1 MTAEVTP
8 RAGMER
14 PTGTDAG
21 MGDGRDPGAAGGGS
35 GGGSETGAG
44 AASPMEGASE
54 YGAALPVAAPT
65 FGRTAA
71 MPRLARTTAAPVQT
85 RDRPGRGASGAR

>member
-21 MGDGRDPGAAGGGS
+21 MGDGRDPGV
-35 GGGSETGAG
+35 G
-44 AASPMEGASE
+44 AASPMAGASE